1 MADEEIIT
9 LDSDDEDESVPNLQN
24 FQNGNN
30 GGISIK
36 RIPAAPRIIPRGPR
50 AGPSGMGH
58 GGQGLPLPP
67 GMGPTGGVK
76 KSQVP
81 RKPGVFPP
89 FALFSQEQRPQILQD
104 QPSISF
110 GKFISYLSL

>member
-1 MADEEIIT
+1 MAEEEIIT
-9 LDSDDEDESVPNLQN
+9 LDSDDEDDEPMPNLH
-24 FQNGNN
+24 NGSNA
-30 GGISIK
+30 GVSIK
-36 RIPAAPRIIPRGPR
+36 RIQGIHAAPRIIQRGPR
-50 AGPSGMGH
+50 AGPSGMG

-67 GMGPTGGVK
+67 GMSQK

-110 GKFISYLSL
+110 GKLTPV

>member
-1 MADEEIIT
+1 MDIRTSLE
-9 LDSDDEDESVPNLQN
+9 
-24 FQNGNN
+24 
-30 GGISIK
+30 
-36 RIPAAPRIIPRGPR
+36 PRGPSKILKNSR
-50 AGPSGMGH
+50 KPRKTRNFDNLGMGA

-67 GMGPTGGVK
+67 GMSQK

-110 GKFISYLSL
+110 GKLTPV